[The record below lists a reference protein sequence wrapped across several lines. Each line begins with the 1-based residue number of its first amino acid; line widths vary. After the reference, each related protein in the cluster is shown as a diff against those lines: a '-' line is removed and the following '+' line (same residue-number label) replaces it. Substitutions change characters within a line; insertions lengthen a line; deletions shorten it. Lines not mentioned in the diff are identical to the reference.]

1 MTFRI
6 TLFLLLT
13 TFVLGG
19 CFEETEYHYEDLGDG
34 DPADAD
40 SFEENPPG
48 DEDGMESDRFADA
61 DFDADGDLD
70 LADGSS
76 DSDFPETPDGDGE
89 MGESDGDAGEIDPEI
104 DPEPEDPCDGAPSP
118 VVEAIDPDVGTTP
131 AWRATAILDQAAIVC
146 EDGRTLNHGE
156 YYAADWGNAVAG
168 ISETEAIFGA
178 HNGLWRYT
186 ATPTPEIRCIAGL
199 EESVYSIAVRER
211 EGEEEI
217 VVGLRDRVGI
227 LSADSWRFV
236 PVAEVWSPETR
247 GGLMGEGSPAVW
259 DIHFHGDSILI
270 QTIQGVAMQD
280 ENGVFVPLDGC
291 CGYEPTLPYH
301 EDSPFP
307 VTGFRY
313 IAPKT
318 WTGMAFQDSRAYVG
332 APGALLEID
341 LESRS
346 CRPLCR
352 AEDAETRYIVQG
364 MTPEGVRA
372 VSSKPGYTMFVFDPK
387 MPYTLDA
394 EVGECT
400 FQGIWK
406 VHYRPGEFFPFP
418 TFVKGRV
425 GADGQWVGAFASF
438 NPNSSIYF
446 CEMFHYMY
454 SLPGQQGGIERIIAG
469 QGTAMDWGLP
479 CYLTTSTS
487 SLTADV
493 FMDSVGGWYS
503 PGFWRIDYANETE
516 E

>member
-70 LADGSS
+70 LMDGPSES
-76 DSDFPETPDGDGE
+76 DRPETPDGDGE
-89 MGESDGDAGEIDPEI
+89 MDTAEGEESDGDAGEIDPEI

-146 EDGRTLNHGE
+146 EDGRTRS
-156 YYAADWGNAVAG
+156 DWGYAVAG

-199 EESVYSIAVRER
+199 EEPVYSIAVRQR

-236 PVAEVWSPETR
+236 PLPDVWLAEEPWYPMEETSPT
-247 GGLMGEGSPAVW
+247 PW
-259 DIHFHGDSILI
+259 DIYFYGDNILI

-280 ENGVFVPLDGC
+280 ESGVFVPLDGC
-291 CGYEPTLPYH
+291 CGYEPTLPFH
-301 EDSPFP
+301 EE
-307 VTGFRY
+307 TMQIITTFRY
-313 IAPKT
+313 VTPKT
-318 WTGMAFQDSRAYVG
+318 WTGMAFLGSRVYVG

-341 LESRS
+341 LESRT

-352 AEDAETRYIVQG
+352 AEDPEARYIVQG
-364 MTPEGVRA
+364 LTPEGVKA
-372 VSSKPGYTMFVFDPK
+372 VRSKPGYEMGMSMMIPA
-387 MPYTLDA
+387 MPYTLNT

-406 VHYRPGEFFPFP
+406 VHYRPGDFFPIP
-418 TFVKGRV
+418 TFVKGRM
-425 GADGQWVGAFASF
+425 GADGQWIGAFASF
-438 NPNSSIYF
+438 TTPHLYGGCEYSHSILA
-446 CEMFHYMY
+446 
-454 SLPGQQGGIERIIAG
+454 LPGQTGGIGDLLAG
-469 QGTAMDWGLP
+469 FAQSGDWGMP
-479 CYLTTSTS
+479 CCQTAYGPT
-487 SLTADV
+487 LTADV
-493 FMDSVGGWYS
+493 FMDSAGGWYS

>member
-13 TFVLGG
+13 AFVLGG
-19 CFEETEYHYEDLGDG
+19 CFEDKAYEFHE
-34 DPADAD
+34 DAD
-40 SFEENPPG
+40 VDLPDGNPPG
-48 DEDGMESDRFADA
+48 DEDGMESDRFTDA

-76 DSDFPETPDGDGE
+76 DSDFPETPDGNGE

-156 YYAADWGNAVAG
+156 YYAADWGNAVTG

-199 EESVYSIAVRER
+199 EEPVYSIAVRER
-211 EGEEEI
+211 EGREEI
-217 VVGLRDRVGI
+217 VAGLRDRVGI
-227 LSADSWRFV
+227 LSAGEWRFV

-259 DIHFHGDSILI
+259 DIYFYGDSILI
-270 QTIQGVAMQD
+270 QTILGVAMQD

-291 CGYEPTLPYH
+291 CGYEPTLPFH
-301 EDSPFP
+301 
-307 VTGFRY
+307 VTIEMNQNFRY
-313 IAPKT
+313 VTPKT

-352 AEDAETRYIVQG
+352 VEDPETRYIVQG

-372 VSSKPGYTMFVFDPK
+372 VSAKPGYTMWMMVPS
-387 MPYTLDA
+387 MPYTQDT
-394 EVGECT
+394 EVGKCT

-406 VHYRPGEFFPFP
+406 VHYRPER
-418 TFVKGRV
+418 TFVKGHIES
-425 GADGQWVGAFASF
+425 DGQWTGAFATFTSPHPYGACEF
-438 NPNSSIYF
+438 SHSILAL
-446 CEMFHYMY
+446 
-454 SLPGQQGGIERIIAG
+454 SGQTGGIENLLAG
-469 QGTAMDWGLP
+469 SSGSVDWGFG
-479 CYLTTSTS
+479 CYQTTYYSD

-493 FMDSVGGWYS
+493 FMDSAGGWYS
-503 PGFWRIDYANETE
+503 PGFWRIDYTNETE

>member
-1 MTFRI
+1 M
-6 TLFLLLT
+6 
-13 TFVLGG
+13 
-19 CFEETEYHYEDLGDG
+19 DLPDG
-34 DPADAD
+34 
-40 SFEENPPG
+40 NPPG
-48 DEDGMESDRFADA
+48 DEDGMESDRFTDA

-70 LADGSS
+70 LADGPSEL
-76 DSDFPETPDGDGE
+76 DLPEAPDGDGE
-89 MGESDGDAGEIDPEI
+89 MGEADGDAGEIDPEI
-104 DPEPEDPCDGAPSP
+104 DPEPEDPCGGAPSP

-131 AWRATAILDQAAIVC
+131 AWRATTILDQAAIVC

-156 YYAADWGNAVAG
+156 YYAADWGNAVVG

-199 EESVYSIAVRER
+199 EETVYSIAVRER

-217 VVGLRDRVGI
+217 VAGLRDRIGI
-227 LSADSWRFV
+227 LSAGEWRFV

-259 DIHFHGDSILI
+259 DIYFYGDSILI
-270 QTIQGVAMQD
+270 QTILGVAMQD

-301 EDSPFP
+301 
-307 VTGFRY
+307 VTVEMFHHFRY
-313 IAPKT
+313 VTPKT

-364 MTPEGVRA
+364 LTPEGVRA
-372 VSSKPGYTMFVFDPK
+372 VRSKPGYGLSSMMSMAPA
-387 MPYTLDA
+387 MPYTQDA

-400 FQGIWK
+400 FQGTWK

-418 TFVKGRV
+418 TFVKGRM
-425 GADGQWVGAFASF
+425 GPDGQWIGAFASLYTYTD
-438 NPNSSIYF
+438 IYG
-446 CEMFHYMY
+446 CGISHYMY
-454 SLPGQQGGIERIIAG
+454 SLPGERGGIEGIIAG
-469 QGTAMDWGLP
+469 LGMAMDWGFP
-479 CYLTTSTS
+479 CYLIASTD

-493 FMDSVGGWYS
+493 FMDSTGGWYS
-503 PGFWRIDYANETE
+503 PGFWRIDYTNETE

>member
-1 MTFRI
+1 MKFWI

-19 CFEETEYHYEDLGDG
+19 CFEDKAYEFHE
-34 DPADAD
+34 DAD
-40 SFEENPPG
+40 VDLPDGNPPG
-48 DEDGMESDRFADA
+48 DEDGMESDRFTDA

-168 ISETEAIFGA
+168 ISETEAIFGT

-199 EESVYSIAVRER
+199 EEPVYSIAVRQR

-217 VVGLRDRVGI
+217 VVGLRDRIGI
-227 LSADSWRFV
+227 LSAGEWRFV

-259 DIHFHGDSILI
+259 DIYFYGDSILI
-270 QTIQGVAMQD
+270 QTILGVAMQD

-291 CGYEPTLPYH
+291 CGYEPTLPFH
-301 EDSPFP
+301 
-307 VTGFRY
+307 VTYELMPTFRY
-313 IAPKT
+313 VTPKS

-332 APGALLEID
+332 ASGALLEID

-372 VSSKPGYTMFVFDPK
+372 VSARSDVFSNHVPAGYEYGE
-387 MPYTLDA
+387 PYTQNV
-394 EVGECT
+394 EVGECM
-400 FQGIWK
+400 FHGIWE
-406 VHYRPGEFFPFP
+406 VHYRPWG
-418 TFVKGRV
+418 TFVKGRM
-425 GADGQWVGAFASF
+425 GADGQWVGAFARYSDQSISGCVL
-438 NPNSSIYF
+438 NHSIYN
-446 CEMFHYMY
+446 
-454 SLPGQQGGIERIIAG
+454 LPGPGGIENLIAG
-469 QGTAMDWGLP
+469 VGTVLDWGFP
-479 CYLTTSTS
+479 CFQTTYFSD
-487 SLTADV
+487 SLTANV
-493 FMDSVGGWYS
+493 FMDSAGGWYS